1 MSYQSAARLLAKIR
15 TLFLPPPDIKV
26 SDWADEE
33 RRLSPE
39 ASAEP
44 GQWLT
49 SRAEY
54 QRGIM
59 DAFSDPNVET
69 VVIMS
74 SAQVGK
80 TEILNNVIGYH
91 VSQDPSPMLVVQPT
105 LDMAQTWSKDRL
117 APMLRD
123 TPILQG
129 LVKDPRARDS
139 GNTTLHKIFPGG
151 HITACGANSPSSLA
165 SRPVRLVLCD
175 EVDRYPVSAGSEGDP
190 VSLARKRATTFWNRK
205 IGMFSTPT
213 NKANSRIETAFE
225 ESDKRFFYVPCL
237 HCGHK
242 QTLKWA
248 QVRWEPDQ
256 PESAAYACVECG
268 TLWTDAERVRSIRQ
282 GEWVATSTSRR
293 VAGFHLSALYSPWTN
308 LEAGVIEFLEAKKQP
323 ATLRVWVNTF
333 LGEAWEEAG
342 EAVDDYAIAE
352 HREDWGEMVP
362 KEVLMLTAGVDV
374 QDDRLEVEIV
384 GWGRD
389 EESWSIDYRT
399 IYGDPSSPAVW
410 SDLDSI
416 LAQRFERED
425 ERELVVRAAC
435 IDSGGH
441 HTSSVYNYVRPREGK
456 RFFAIKGV
464 GGEGKPLVGKPT
476 RNNIGKIR
484 LFPVGVDSAKDLL
497 FSRMRIKEVGP
508 GYMHFP
514 LSRSD
519 EYFRQLT
526 AEKLV
531 TRYHKGFARREWVK
545 TRPRN
550 EALDV
555 RVYSMAALGILNLN
569 LNTLAN
575 REFMARENPPDKPI
589 PQENV
594 RNSRRMPQKNG
605 GFINGWR

>member
-1 MSYQSAARLLAKIR
+1 
-15 TLFLPPPDIKV
+15 
-26 SDWADEE
+26 
-33 RRLSPE
+33 
-39 ASAEP
+39 
-44 GQWLT
+44 
-49 SRAEY
+49 
-54 QRGIM
+54 M
-59 DAFSDPNVET
+59 DAFSDPNIET
-69 VVIMS
+69 VVVMS

-80 TEILNNVIGYH
+80 TETLNNVIGFH

-165 SRPVRLVLCD
+165 SRPVRIVLCD

-205 IGMFSTPT
+205 IGLFSTPT
-213 NKANSRIETAFE
+213 NKGNSRIETAFE
-225 ESDKRFFYVPCL
+225 ESDKRFFHVPCL
-237 HCGHK
+237 HCRHK
-242 QTLKWA
+242 QVLKWA
-248 QVRWEPDQ
+248 QVRWEPDR
-256 PESAAYACVECG
+256 PETAGYACEDCG
-268 TLWTDAERVRSIRQ
+268 TLWTDAERVKSIRQ
-282 GEWVATSTSRR
+282 GEWIATAESRK
-293 VAGFHLSALYSPWTN
+293 VAGFHISALYSPWTT
-308 LEAGVIEFLEAKKQP
+308 LESGVIEFLEAKKQP
-323 ATLRVWVNTF
+323 ATLRVWVNTY
-333 LGEAWEEAG
+333 LGETWEEEG

-352 HREDWGEMVP
+352 HREDWGEHLP
-362 KEVLMLTAGVDV
+362 KDVLLLTAGVDV
-374 QDDRLEVEIV
+374 QDDRLELEIV

-399 IYGDPSSPAVW
+399 IYGDPSSPQLWA
-410 SDLDSI
+410 DLDSL

-425 ERELVVRAAC
+425 ERELAVRAVC

-441 HTSSVYNYVRPREGK
+441 HTNSVYQYVRPREGK
-456 RFFAIKGV
+456 RIFAIKGV
-464 GGEGKPLVGKPT
+464 GGEGKPLVGKPS

-484 LFPVGVDSAKDLL
+484 LFPIGVDSAKDLL
-497 FSRMRIKEVGP
+497 FSRMRIKEIGP

-545 TRPRN
+545 VRPRN

-555 RVYSMAALGILNLN
+555 RVYAMAALGIMNLN

-575 REFMARENPPDKPI
+575 REFMQKENPPEKPI
-589 PQENV
+589 PQETV
-594 RNSRRMPQKNG
+594 RNSRRMPQKSG

>member
-1 MSYQSAARLLAKIR
+1 
-15 TLFLPPPDIKV
+15 
-26 SDWADEE
+26 
-33 RRLSPE
+33 
-39 ASAEP
+39 
-44 GQWLT
+44 
-49 SRAEY
+49 
-54 QRGIM
+54 M
-59 DAFSDPNVET
+59 DAFSDPNIET

-205 IGMFSTPT
+205 IGLFSTPT
-213 NKANSRIETAFE
+213 NKSNSRIETAYE
-225 ESDKRFFYVPCL
+225 ESDKRLFYVPCG

-242 QTLKWA
+242 QVLKWA
-248 QVRWEPDQ
+248 QVRWEPDR
-256 PESAAYACVECG
+256 PETAAYACEDCG
-268 TLWTDAERVRSIRQ
+268 TLWSDAERVRSIRQ
-282 GEWVATSTSRR
+282 GEWVATSSSRR

-308 LEAGVIEFLEAKKQP
+308 LEAGVTEFLEAKKQP
-323 ATLRVWVNTF
+323 ATLRVWVNTY
-333 LGEAWEEAG
+333 LGEPWEEAG

-425 ERELVVRAAC
+425 ERELTVRAAC

-497 FSRMRIKEVGP
+497 FSRMRIKEIGP

-531 TRYHKGFARREWVK
+531 TRYHKGFSRREWVK
-545 TRPRN
+545 IRPRN

-555 RVYSMAALGILNLN
+555 RVYAMAALGILNLN

-575 REFMARENPPDKPI
+575 REFMARENPPEKPE
-589 PQENV
+589 PMPTA
-594 RNSRRMPQKNG
+594 RNSRRLPQKNSS
-605 GFINGWR
+605 FVNGWR